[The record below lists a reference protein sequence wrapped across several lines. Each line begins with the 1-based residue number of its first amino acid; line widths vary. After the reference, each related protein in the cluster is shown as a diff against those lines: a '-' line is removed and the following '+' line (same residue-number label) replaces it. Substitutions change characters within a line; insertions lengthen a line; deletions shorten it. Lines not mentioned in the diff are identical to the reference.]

1 MKILFLFIYDEVHAE
16 ETLHTKSVEAQ
27 RNEQEMRS
35 PKHLLVVFDIETT
48 GFRSCSLFIW
58 SQPPSP
64 NLNYILNTNQT

>member
-1 MKILFLFIYDEVHAE
+1 MKTLFLFIYDEVHAE
-16 ETLHTKSVEAQ
+16 ETHDKVSDTK
-27 RNEQEMRS
+27 
-35 PKHLLVVFDIETT
+35 KHLLVVFDIETT